1 MLPWEKT
8 EAEEDVPQRRFGCQS
23 MTAHARRLMARVFL
37 SLLEDNEPREI
48 LTRPQ
53 SRRARILTRR
63 YLTLDWTDETP
74 KDTLQEAWEGFEFNC
89 DAELSTQGECDPVE
103 RICDEVA
110 TALSMKPWEASLF
123 RLATHAQ
130 RNQDLVTT
138 LDLAGECEDHE
149 VASLFSEMLALDW
162 CDVLTVL
169 HTPSP
174 FRAMGIQDVMARRH
188 TPSRFLAF
196 PEQVARVMQR
206 HSATA
211 GDVLACFFRPSPE
224 PRLTMADFASAGQD
238 IEFLQRYLRLAS
250 VQERRGVNILLHGK
264 PGTGK
269 TELARALAR
278 DLGLVLQEVPSVDDD
293 KDPLPPFRRLSA
305 YCAAQDIM
313 GPRPGT
319 ALLFDEVEDVFP
331 WAQGDD
337 MFPMRRQGGATSD
350 RNKGWLTSVLESNP
364 RPAIWVC
371 NVIHQM
377 DPAYLRR
384 FDMVIELKGP
394 GREARERLVGTLFDG
409 IAVGRQHLTHLSN
422 DRGLAVGHLER
433 IANVLRVMAP
443 VDEQE
448 GSRMLGALTQQL
460 QGALGLPADKP
471 CLDTL
476 LPYRKDCVNTDCDL
490 TEVAAALGESPSA
503 RLCLYGPP
511 GTGKTQWARELAHRL
526 SRPLLVRR
534 ASDLLDKY
542 VGGTEA
548 RIRAAFEQAQ
558 AEGTIL
564 LIDEADSFLQARDGA
579 RAHWETSMVNEMLTA
594 MESFDGI
601 FVASTNL
608 QERLDA
614 ASARRF
620 DFKVKFSPLD
630 ARQAKQMFGDLLELV
645 GLPKQDTQPVVSFE
659 ALAGTTPGDFA
670 NVARQV
676 RLATS
681 KRNPHSLFQLLR
693 KELEFRQVPQ
703 GSGRRIGFV

>member
-8 EAEEDVPQRRFGCQS
+8 EVEDDASDRRMGRQTMS
-23 MTAHARRLMARVFL
+23 AHAGRLLARFFL
-37 SLLEDNEPREI
+37 GLLEDNEPQDI
-48 LTRPQ
+48 LARPQ

-63 YLTLDWTDETP
+63 YLALEWTDATP
-74 KDTLQEAWEGFEFNC
+74 KDLLQDAWECFEANC
-89 DAELSTQGECDPVE
+89 NESLSKQVDCDPLE
-103 RICDEVA
+103 RICDEVT
-110 TALSMKPWEASLF
+110 TALGMKPPEASLL
-123 RLATHAQ
+123 RLSAHVHRT
-130 RNQDLVTT
+130 QDLASA
-138 LDLAGECEDHE
+138 LDLVGECEDHE
-149 VASLFSEMLALDW
+149 AASLFAPMLGLDW
-162 CDVLTVL
+162 DDVLTVL

-174 FRAMGIQDVMARRH
+174 FRALGIHDVMARRH
-188 TPSRFLAF
+188 TPTRFLAF
-196 PEQVARVMQR
+196 PGQVSRVMQR
-206 HSATA
+206 YSASA
-211 GDVLACFFRPSPE
+211 GDVLACFFRLSPE

-238 IEFLQRYLRLAS
+238 VEFLQRYLRLAS
-250 VQERRGVNILLHGK
+250 AQERRGVNILLHGK

-313 GPRPGT
+313 APRPGT

-331 WAQGDD
+331 WAQEGDT
-337 MFPMRRQGGATSD
+337 FSMRRRGRGNSD
-350 RNKGWLTSVLESNP
+350 RNKGWLTGVLESNP

-371 NVIHQM
+371 NHIDQM

-384 FDMVIELKGP
+384 FDMVIELRGP
-394 GREARERLVGTLFDG
+394 DREARQRLVAKLFDG
-409 IAVGRQHLTHLSN
+409 IAVGRSDLAHLSN
-422 DRGLAVGHLER
+422 GSGLAVGHLER
-433 IANVLRVMAP
+433 MAGVLRVMAP
-443 VDEQE
+443 VNEQE

-460 QGALGLPADKP
+460 QDALGLPADKP
-471 CLDTL
+471 RLDAL
-476 LPYRKDCVNTDCDL
+476 LPYRADCVNTDCDL
-490 TEVAAALGESPSA
+490 VEVADALSASPSA

-511 GTGKTQWARELAHRL
+511 GTGKTEWARELAQRL
-526 SRPLLVRR
+526 SRQLLVRR

-558 AEGTIL
+558 AEGAIL

-579 RAHWETSMVNEMLTA
+579 KAHWETSMVNEMLTA

-608 QERLDA
+608 QDRLDA

-630 ARQAKQMFGDLLELV
+630 ATQARQLFGDLLDRIGV
-645 GLPKQDTQPVVSFE
+645 PKEETPPAISFD
-659 ALAGTTPGDFA
+659 ALAGATPGDFA

-676 RLATS
+676 RLAPS
-681 KRNPHSLFQLLR
+681 KRNPRSVFQLLK
-693 KELEFRQVPQ
+693 KELEFRQAPL

>member
-8 EAEEDVPQRRFGCQS
+8 EAEDVVPDGPLGRQS
-23 MTAHARRLMARVFL
+23 MTAQARQLLARVFVG
-37 SLLEDNEPREI
+37 LLEDNEPQDI
-48 LTRPQ
+48 LGRPS
-53 SRRARILTRR
+53 SRRARLLTRR
-63 YLTLDWTDETP
+63 YLALEWTDATP
-74 KDTLQEAWEGFEFNC
+74 KDVLQDAWERFEADGN
-89 DAELSTQGECDPVE
+89 AALSMQAGCDPVE
-103 RICDEVA
+103 RICAEVA
-110 TALSMKPWEASLF
+110 TALNMKPFEASLL
-123 RLATHAQ
+123 RLATHTH
-130 RNQDLVTT
+130 RNQDLATA
-138 LDLAGECEDHE
+138 LDLVGECEDHE
-149 VASLFSEMLALDW
+149 AASLFAPMLALDW
-162 CDVLTVL
+162 CDVLTAL
-169 HTPSP
+169 HSPSP
-174 FRAMGIQDVMARRH
+174 FRALGIQDVMARRH
-188 TPSRFLAF
+188 TPTRFLAF

-206 HSATA
+206 HSSTA
-211 GDVLACFFRPSPE
+211 GEVLACFFRPSPE

-250 VQERRGVNILLHGK
+250 AQERRGVNILLHGK

-313 GPRPGT
+313 GPRAGT

-337 MFPMRRQGGATSD
+337 MFPMRRRGGGPSD

-394 GREARERLVGTLFDG
+394 DRDARERLVVTLFDG
-409 IAVGRQHLTHLSN
+409 IAIGRQHLTHLSN
-422 DRGLAVGHLER
+422 DRGFAVGHLER
-433 IANVLRVMAP
+433 MANVLRVMAP

-460 QGALGLPADKP
+460 QGALGLPADTP
-471 CLDTL
+471 RMDAL
-476 LPYRKDCVNTDCDL
+476 LPYRADCVNTDCDL
-490 TEVAAALGESPSA
+490 TEVAGALSESPSA
-503 RLCLYGPP
+503 RLCLYGAP
-511 GTGKTQWARELAHRL
+511 GTGKTQWARELAQRL

-558 AEGTIL
+558 SDGAIL

-579 RAHWETSMVNEMLTA
+579 KAQWETSMVNEMLTA

-608 QERLDA
+608 QDRLDA

-630 ARQAKQMFGDLLELV
+630 AAQARRLFGDLLNLV
-645 GLPKQDTQPVVSFE
+645 GLQNDDTPTAFSFDT
-659 ALAGTTPGDFA
+659 LAGTTPGDFA

-676 RLATS
+676 RLAPS
-681 KRNPHSLFQLLR
+681 KRNPQSLFQLLV
-693 KELEFRQVPQ
+693 KELHFRHVPQ
-703 GSGRRIGFV
+703 GSSRRIGFV